1 MSSFVK
7 IPCWYAMQL
16 FFMFFE
22 KRVAY
27 FSCFTMFLG
36 ESRHKNNSF
45 LLIWEIALHW
55 EWNIFLRMQR
65 FWTLETICVAWSKLP
80 TRSRA
85 KEYANLS
92 RYTTQAMQPRRQSSL
107 GHGLLRYTTQAMQPR
122 RQSLLGHGLSPYKK
136 TISHCFL
143 RERAP
148 DEAAWV
154 CLFAWLQLS
163 KLLVYYVNIFLACLD
178 FYCKLIF

>member
-1 MSSFVK
+1 
-7 IPCWYAMQL
+7 MQPFL
-16 FFMFFE
+16 CFLGE
-22 KRVAY
+22 RVAI
-27 FSCFTMFLG
+27 FSCFATFLG

-45 LLIWEIALHW
+45 LQIWEIALHW
-55 EWNIFLRMQR
+55 EWKIFARMQR

-107 GHGLLRYTTQAMQPR
+107 GHGLSRYTIQAMQPRRQSSLGHGLSYYTTQAMQPR
-122 RQSLLGHGLSPYKK
+122 EQSSLGHGLSPYKK

-148 DEAAWV
+148 DEAAWD
-154 CLFAWLQLS
+154 CLFAWLVAFV
-163 KLLVYYVNIFLACLD
+163 KI
-178 FYCKLIF
+178 

>member
-1 MSSFVK
+1 MLR
-7 IPCWYAMQL
+7 CYAMQPFL
-16 FFMFFE
+16 CFLGE
-22 KRVAY
+22 RVAI
-27 FSCFTMFLG
+27 FSCFATFLG

-55 EWNIFLRMQR
+55 EWNIFVRMQR

-80 TRSRA
+80 ARWCA
-85 KEYANLS
+85 KESSNLS
-92 RYTTQAMQPRRQSSL
+92 
-107 GHGLLRYTTQAMQPR
+107 RYTTQAMQPR

-143 RERAP
+143 RERAL

-154 CLFAWLQLS
+154 CFFAWLQLS
-163 KLLVYYVNIFLACLD
+163 KLLVYYVNIFLAYLD